1 MLKKYIYIFLISM
14 VPLIELRGA
23 VPVSQVMGLPI
34 VPSFI
39 VCIIANMLPVPIIY
53 LFARKVL
60 IWGADKP
67 IIGRFFSFCLEKGE
81 KGGKKLQAKAGRGV
95 LLAGIIMMLVSLAGV
110 TIFL

>member
-1 MLKKYIYIFLISM
+1 M

-67 IIGRFFSFCLEKGE
+67 IIGRFFSFCLEKRREGRQE
-81 KGGKKLQAKAGRGV
+81 ASGKRPEEV
-95 LLAGIIMMLVSLAGV
+95 CLLHFYFS
-110 TIFL
+110 